1 MSDKTQ
7 KGGDRRVKENK
18 KARVRYY
25 THEKED
31 FFGINAEH
39 IRIDE
44 SYVYESR
51 GFFRR
56 IASFIAYRLIA
67 TPVAFLYTK
76 LRFRE
81 KFIGKK
87 KLKEFKHCGFFIYSN
102 HTQPIADAFSP
113 NILTFPKKNSI
124 IISKANLAMPV
135 LGRALRSLGGIPLP
149 DNLRAARNFS
159 KAVESRIKRGE
170 AVTVYPEAQVWEF
183 FTGIRDFPD
192 SVLDLPVRCSSPIF
206 TATRTY
212 HKGKLGVYCK
222 IYIDGP
228 FLPDREAP
236 AKEERERLKK
246 ILLQTMRERALN
258 SDVDVIKYV
267 KKDNAEG

>member
-1 MSDKTQ
+1 M
-7 KGGDRRVKENK
+7 KENK
-18 KARVRYY
+18 NARVRYY

-39 IRIDE
+39 IIIDE
-44 SYVYESR
+44 AYEYEAR

-87 KLKEFKHCGFFIYSN
+87 KLKELRRSGFFIYSN
-102 HTQPIADAFSP
+102 HTQPIADAFTP

-149 DNLRAARNFS
+149 DNLKAARNFS
-159 KAVESRIKRGE
+159 KAVKSRIERGE

-183 FTGIRDFPD
+183 YTGIRDFPD
-192 SVLDLPVRCSSPIF
+192 TVLDLPVRCSAPIF

-212 HKGKLGVYCK
+212 HKGRLGVCCK

-228 FLPDREAP
+228 FLPDSEAP
-236 AKEERERLKK
+236 VKEERARLRAI
-246 ILLQTMRERALN
+246 ILETMRERAKA
-258 SDVDVIKYV
+258 SDIEVIKYV
-267 KKDNAEG
+267 KKESTEA